1 MILVILVLARI
12 NSINKKHKKIT
23 SLRIKNNHNIKI
35 RKMKILIYQILK
47 IFLRIRSHQKKKIIS
62 LKILL
67 IILKNQLKNKCK
79 NKQIKK
85 ANLRKNKMKKK
96 KFLMQIGMISAI
108 LMNKVKYLW
117 HHRNFSHQFHKKNKI
132 RTLDFLSLMIQI

>member
-12 NSINKKHKKIT
+12 NSISKKHKKIT

-96 KFLMQIGMISAI
+96 KVLMQIGMISAI
-108 LMNKVKYLW
+108 LMNKVKYL
-117 HHRNFSHQFHKKNKI
+117 
-132 RTLDFLSLMIQI
+132 